1 MKKFINLLLISF
13 ILLSLTAVTGANAA
27 GGTTF
32 SIDGKV
38 LDRLGNPIPGA
49 DVTLIDWN
57 FNTIRSMKTTDT
69 GNFDFLNVVA
79 DTDTCTVKISYTD
92 SDGKKYESPSPY
104 NRAKWYPTKGMQ
116 FVLEKE
122 TVILNY
128 PPPIYGYIYGA
139 IQTDMSTSGQFINGI
154 VYLESLDNGVKYY
167 IVADRTDGKGSFQFY
182 APAGPYMLYAQHW
195 ENGVVYQSSLKQV
208 TIKPNTDALEVLE
221 TRIILPLNS
230 PANDPDP
237 SMMPEHYNNKVN
249 GSVLTKDG
257 KPWPGATV
265 TLLQKADNG
274 TGFLPMKGS
283 DSKPRTTTTDTNG
296 NYEFY
301 GVSPTSD
308 DGKSIQS
315 KKDVKVMVEYTDAS
329 GNKQA
334 ITAESRDARPMYYPD
349 MIMGYGAE
357 NAARIIS
364 LPPVTLPFAKGGW
377 VSLSSVPTG
386 AFIYVDD
393 QQLFGPNNQ
402 PLITP
407 CTAYIDPGDH
417 SIKMVKEGYTDSVD
431 SITMVANTEHPE
443 FIMSLQKAIVPPW
456 VTAAVAVI
464 ILLIVV
470 VLIVVLLATR
480 IKLLLAPFGRIFGGF
495 GHKWSDYRANRDIS
509 RAHKAEVAEQKSLER
524 QRMAEE
530 KMAVRRESISPA
542 GGQARDDV
550 PIVNVDS
557 VRRKHDAGA
566 ADEGKKTFG
575 GSKKKI
581 LDIDLKHIADS
592 VPKKIKPKE
601 EAKKERTPVVFAN
614 EIYKKANTDIERIP
628 YESSTP
634 RQSVSEREALVE
646 RPTTPERGDRF
657 RIPRTSGQRE
667 ANSPGDRERVLKYI
681 REHPEGVSFIQMS
694 NDLEIIPN
702 NLTYITKELVINDD
716 IEKVKGLY
724 YYKSHASP
732 AEDSSS
738 SVVVW
743 RLDGDK

>member
-27 GGTTF
+27 GTTF
-32 SIDGKV
+32 SVSGKV
-38 LDRLGNPIPGA
+38 LDRLGSPVPGA
-49 DVTLIDWN
+49 DVTLID
-57 FNTIRSMKTTDT
+57 FNYKVIRAMKTTDT
-69 GNFDFLNVVA
+69 GNFDFINVVA
-79 DTDTCTVKISYTD
+79 ETDTCTVRISYTG
-92 SDGKKYESPSPY
+92 SDGTKYETPSY
-104 NRAKWYPTKGMQ
+104 FVRWYPTKGMV
-116 FVLEKE
+116 FIPEKE
-122 TVILNY
+122 TVIPRY

-139 IQTDMSTSGQFINGI
+139 IQTDMSMSGQFINGI

-167 IVADRTDGKGSFQFY
+167 MFADRTDGKGSYQFY

-208 TIKPNTDALEVLE
+208 SIKPNTDVTEVLE

-237 SMMPEHYNNKVN
+237 SMMPEHSNNKVN
-249 GSVLTKDG
+249 GSVVTKDG

-274 TGFLPMKGS
+274 TGFIPMKGS
-283 DSKPRTTTTDTNG
+283 DSKPTDASG

-308 DGKSIQS
+308 DGKSVQS

-334 ITAESRDARPMYYPD
+334 ITAESRDARPLYYPD

-357 NAARIIS
+357 NAARSIS

-377 VSLSSVPTG
+377 VSLNSVPTG

-402 PLITP
+402 PLQTP

-417 SIKMVKEGYTDSVD
+417 SIKMAKEGYTDSVD

-470 VLIVVLLATR
+470 ILVVVLLATR
-480 IKLLLAPFGRIFGGF
+480 IKFLLAPFGKIFGGL
-495 GHKWSDYRANRDIS
+495 GHKWGDYKANRDIS
-509 RAHKAEVAEQKSLER
+509 KAHKAEVAEQKSMER
-524 QRMAEE
+524 KRIAEE
-530 KMAVRRESISPA
+530 KMAARRESVSPT

-550 PIVNVDS
+550 HVVNVDP

-634 RQSVSEREALVE
+634 RQSVSEREALVK

-681 REHPEGVSFIQMS
+681 RDHPEGVSFIQMS

-702 NLTYITKELVINDD
+702 NLTYITKELAINDD

-724 YYKSHASP
+724 YFKSHASP